1 MWEENKHP
9 RDENGQFT
17 SKGNEGQGE
26 KKESKEDI
34 KKNTTNSS
42 KNIPH
47 KEELEKTVNTLLKEG
62 KNKEQIKN
70 YLKGFNTVTYTD
82 EMDKYVDSLV
92 GDSSFDVEIDED
104 FERSFGPAPD
114 REDDPEGY
122 KKYMDSYN
130 KWQDDNFDN
139 DYESEF
145 DEFDNEDDKPYDFD
159 KWAKE
164 TNSDK
169 TKHAGYIDVDSS
181 YDAGAILSYINN
193 DPDWSISSNG
203 GDTYLLKHKS
213 GPVYSYNKDTQQISL
228 TTEKAEQEKGKQA
241 HTKELTDYIKNQI
254 KNGKTDPEQIYQDS
268 PYSIHSHDEMIN
280 ITNDLLNK
288 NNKIDEI
295 DYEKVEYPQGTSKEY
310 TNVVNK
316 KYQNSLP
323 ILEKAGIKLEDFGG
337 KASAEGGYEDNSR
350 EIMQKYVFEP
360 FRKKYP
366 NGDND
371 AWEKEYQPLYDAI
384 ESVLDKNYNDWW
396 IRNKGKKN
404 NTNNLPF

>member
-26 KKESKEDI
+26 SNEKKS
-34 KKNTTNSS
+34 TNSN

-70 YLKGFNTVTYTD
+70 YLKGFDTVTYTD

-114 REDDPEGY
+114 KEDDPEGY

-130 KWQDDNFDN
+130 KWQNDNFDN

-241 HTKELTDYIKNQI
+241 HAKELTDYIKNQI

-288 NNKIDEI
+288 DNKTEEI
-295 DYEKVEYPQGTSKEY
+295 DYENVEYPKGTSKEY
-310 TNVVNK
+310 TMVANK
-316 KYQNSLP
+316 RYQDALP
-323 ILEKAGIKLEDFGG
+323 VLEKAGIKLEDFGEG
-337 KASAEGGYEDNSR
+337 KETPQGGYEDNAE
-350 EIMQKYVFEP
+350 EIMDKYVFEP

-366 NGDND
+366 SGNND

-384 ESVLDKNYNDWW
+384 EAVGDKRYNDWW
-396 IRNKGKKN
+396 IKNKGKKN